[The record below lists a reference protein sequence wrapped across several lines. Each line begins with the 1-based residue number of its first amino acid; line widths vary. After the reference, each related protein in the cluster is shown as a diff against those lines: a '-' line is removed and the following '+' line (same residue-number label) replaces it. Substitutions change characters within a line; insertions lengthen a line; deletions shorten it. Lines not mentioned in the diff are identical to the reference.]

1 MKKLFTL
8 FALTI
13 ILNTLAFAQP
23 APNVRNKTTEKFS
36 TALFYLQSAYV
47 DTVNQEALTEHAIRG
62 MLKKLDPHTVY
73 MTPKEMKDANEPLQG
88 NFEGIGV
95 MFNVIEDTITVI
107 SAVSG
112 GPSEKLGIRAGDK
125 IIKVD
130 TTNLTGKT
138 ITDAFVMKKLRGQK
152 GTSVKVSIM
161 RRGEK
166 NLLVYDIIR
175 DKIPILS
182 VDATYMIDSETGYI
196 KINRFGASTMKE
208 FRDGLTDLKGKG
220 MKNLIL
226 DLQGNSGGYLQ
237 TAIDLCDE
245 FLGKDKMIVYTE
257 GVHSPK
263 QESNSKAGGM
273 FENGKLIVLIDE
285 GSASASE
292 IVGGCV
298 QDHDRALVVGRR
310 SFGKGLVQN
319 TYLLPD
325 GSAMRI
331 TTAKYFTPSGRCIQR
346 SYKDG
351 VDAYYKDLRSRY
363 KNGELTH
370 PDSIHV
376 ASDSLKYFTDGKR
389 MVYGGGG
396 IMPDIFVPIDTTYNT
411 PYLQKL
417 YSKTTIR
424 NFANIYVDKNRA
436 DLKLRFPTVEEFK
449 RNFKVD
455 DAMMNNLA
463 TQADKDGVPR
473 NDAEMKTSAPAIKI
487 QFKAIVANVLFNST
501 AYYQVLN
508 DLNPTYKKA
517 IELIKDDTFDKM
529 KIAYTTG
536 Q

>member
-1 MKKLFTL
+1 
-8 FALTI
+8 
-13 ILNTLAFAQP
+13 
-23 APNVRNKTTEKFS
+23 
-36 TALFYLQSAYV
+36 
-47 DTVNQEALTEHAIRG
+47 
-62 MLKKLDPHTVY
+62 
-73 MTPKEMKDANEPLQG
+73 
-88 NFEGIGV
+88 
-95 MFNVIEDTITVI
+95 
-107 SAVSG
+107 
-112 GPSEKLGIRAGDK
+112 
-125 IIKVD
+125 
-130 TTNLTGKT
+130 
-138 ITDAFVMKKLRGQK
+138 
-152 GTSVKVSIM
+152 
-161 RRGEK
+161 
-166 NLLVYDIIR
+166 
-175 DKIPILS
+175 
-182 VDATYMIDSETGYI
+182 
-196 KINRFGASTMKE
+196 
-208 FRDGLTDLKGKG
+208 
-220 MKNLIL
+220 
-226 DLQGNSGGYLQ
+226 
-237 TAIDLCDE
+237 
-245 FLGKDKMIVYTE
+245 
-257 GVHSPK
+257 
-263 QESNSKAGGM
+263 M

-292 IVGGCV
+292 IVSGCV
-298 QDHDRALVVGRR
+298 QDHDRALIVGRR

-436 DLKLRFPTVEEFK
+436 DLKLRYPTVDEFK
-449 RNFKVD
+449 RNFRVD

-473 NDAEMKTSAPAIKI
+473 NEAELKTSAPAIKI

-501 AYYQVLN
+501 AYYQVIN

>member
-1 MKKLFTL
+1 MKNIFTL
-8 FALTI
+8 ITLSLF
-13 ILNTLAFAQP
+13 LNTLAFAQP

-125 IIKVD
+125 IVKVD
-130 TTNLTGKT
+130 TANMTGKG
-138 ITDAFVMKKLRGQK
+138 ITDSFVMKMLRGQK
-152 GTSVKVSIM
+152 GTSVKVYVL

-166 NLLVYDIIR
+166 NLLEFDIIR

-182 VDATYMIDSETGYI
+182 VDATYMVDSETGYI
-196 KINRFGASTMKE
+196 KINRFAANTMKE
-208 FRDGLTDLKGKG
+208 FREGLADLKGKG

-257 GVHSPK
+257 GTHSPK
-263 QESNSKAGGM
+263 QESNAKVGGI
-273 FENGKLIVLIDE
+273 FETGKLIVLIDE

-292 IVGGCV
+292 IVSGCV
-298 QDHDRALVVGRR
+298 QDHDRALIVGRR

-325 GSAMRI
+325 GSGMRI
-331 TTAKYFTPSGRCIQR
+331 TTARYYTPSGRCIQR

-351 VDAYYKDLRSRY
+351 VDAYYRDLRSRY

-376 ASDSLKYFTDGKR
+376 ANDSLKFFTDGKR
-389 MVYGGGG
+389 VVYGGGG
-396 IMPDIFVPIDTTYNT
+396 VMPDFFVPLDTTYNT

-424 NFANIYVDKNRA
+424 TFANSYVDKNRA
-436 DLKLRFPTVEEFK
+436 DLKLRFPTVDEFK
-449 RNFKVD
+449 RNFRID
-455 DAMMNNLA
+455 DNMMTGLVA
-463 TQADKDGVPR
+463 LADKDGVTR
-473 NDAEMKTSAPAIKI
+473 NDAELKTSAPAIKV
-487 QFKAIVANVLFNST
+487 QMKAIIANVLFNST

-508 DLNPTYKKA
+508 EINPIYKKA
-517 IELIKDDTFDKM
+517 LELIKDDTFDKM